1 MGTLNIDKGQV
12 KSIYAIAAKLGMVD
26 RSSHDDALHG
36 LVQGLTGKT
45 SVKDLTHAEALEVL
59 TELRKRSAPAAAP
72 QKKRPRKYDETPGGV
87 SAAQQKKVWYLM
99 FQLEKFDPAPEGVQL
114 RDRLCGLITKQFKV
128 TSFPA
133 QPFRFL
139 TFEQGGVL
147 IEGLKSLTQR
157 KELEYLHSARYH
169 REQEAASNAE

>member
-1 MGTLNIDKGQV
+1 M
-12 KSIYAIAAKLGMVD
+12 
-26 RSSHDDALHG
+26 
-36 LVQGLTGKT
+36 QGLTGKT
-45 SVKDLTHAEALEVL
+45 SVKDLTHSEALEVL
-59 TELRKRSAPAAAP
+59 TELRRRSAPAAP
-72 QKKRPRKYDETPGGV
+72 KKKRARKYDETPGGV

-114 RDRLCGLITKQFKV
+114 RDRLCGLISKQFKV

>member
-1 MGTLNIDKGQV
+1 MGALDIGKGQV
-12 KSIYAIAAKLGMVD
+12 KNIYAIAAKLGMVD
-26 RSSHDDALHG
+26 RSSHEDALHE

-45 SVKDLTHAEALEVL
+45 SVKDLTHSEALEVL
-59 TELRKRSAPAAAP
+59 TELRRRSAPAAP
-72 QKKRPRKYDETPGGV
+72 KKKRARKYDETPGGV

-99 FQLEKFDPAPEGVQL
+99 
-114 RDRLCGLITKQFKV
+114 ISKQFKV

>member
-59 TELRKRSAPAAAP
+59 TELRKRSAPADATQKHRP
-72 QKKRPRKYDETPGGV
+72 QENDDKPR
-87 SAAQQKKVWYLM
+87 
-99 FQLEKFDPAPEGVQL
+99 
-114 RDRLCGLITKQFKV
+114 
-128 TSFPA
+128 
-133 QPFRFL
+133 
-139 TFEQGGVL
+139 
-147 IEGLKSLTQR
+147 GLKD
-157 KELEYLHSARYH
+157 AR
-169 REQEAASNAE
+169 AATGW

>member
-1 MGTLNIDKGQV
+1 MGALDIGKGQV
-12 KSIYAIAAKLGMVD
+12 KNIYAIAAKLGMVD

-114 RDRLCGLITKQFKV
+114 RDRLCGFIGKQFGV
-128 TSFPA
+128 TAFPT

-139 TFEQGGVL
+139 SGEQGSAL
-147 IEGLKSLTQR
+147 IDALNRLTQD
-157 KELEYLHSARYH
+157 KELKYLHSARYH

>member
-1 MGTLNIDKGQV
+1 MGALDIGKGQV
-12 KSIYAIAAKLGMVD
+12 KNIYAIAAKLGMVD

-72 QKKRPRKYDETPGGV
+72 QKKRPRKYDETPSGV

-114 RDRLCGLITKQFKV
+114 RDRLCGLISKQFKV

>member
-1 MGTLNIDKGQV
+1 MGALDIGKGQV
-12 KSIYAIAAKLGMVD
+12 KNIYAIAAKLGMVD
-26 RSSHDDALHG
+26 RSSHDDALHE

-45 SVKDLTHAEALEVL
+45 SVKDLTHSEALEVL
-59 TELRKRSAPAAAP
+59 TELRRRSTPATP
-72 QKKRPRKYDETPGGV
+72 KKKRARKYDETPGGV
-87 SAAQQKKVWYLM
+87 
-99 FQLEKFDPAPEGVQL
+99 PAPEGVQL
-114 RDRLCGLITKQFKV
+114 RDRLCGLITKQFKI